1 MDRHEWRQ
9 IVKREVELVNERD
22 ELQRRSKRMTE
33 SADVKVG
40 RWPLRLLCTASTLGV
55 SLWL

>member
-1 MDRHEWRQ
+1 METDC
-9 IVKREVELVNERD
+9 KGGSVNERD
-22 ELQRRSKRMTE
+22 ELQKKKQRMTG

>member
-1 MDRHEWRQ
+1 MDRQEWRQ

-22 ELQRRSKRMTE
+22 ELQEKKTE
-33 SADVKVG
+33 SVDVKVG